1 MYAEAGIPLEI
12 CPISNQ
18 LLGYTPDL
26 REHPAVTLIREGV
39 RISINPDDPAI
50 FQSNGVTC
58 DWVVAVLAWDLTL
71 ADVKRLILNSIE
83 DAAMTDGE
91 KLDLL
96 RRWQTEWDAFI
107 AGVPAAFS

>member
-1 MYAEAGIPLEI
+1 M
-12 CPISNQ
+12 
-18 LLGYTPDL
+18 
-26 REHPAVTLIREGV
+26 

-50 FQSNGVTC
+50 FQSNGVTY

-83 DAAMTDGE
+83 DAAMTDEE

-96 RRWQTEWDAFI
+96 RRWETQWEGFI
-107 AGVPAAFS
+107 ESCVSGEFTAGG